1 MTPHTR
7 KTIVKSVHYLP
18 ILGCVCVFQIGFRE
32 KGRAF
37 IWRILRK
44 KSSKKAPQ
52 RTKVAQRT
60 TSLLKEYPN
69 SPLGGG
75 NTFVN
80 TVKNGKYVRRSV
92 EAFFFWSFFWIF
104 EVFSRNPS
112 SRVPESLETI

>member
-1 MTPHTR
+1 
-7 KTIVKSVHYLP
+7 
-18 ILGCVCVFQIGFRE
+18 
-32 KGRAF
+32 
-37 IWRILRK
+37 
-44 KSSKKAPQ
+44 
-52 RTKVAQRT
+52 VAQRT

-92 EAFFFWSFFWIF
+92 EAFFFGVFFGF
-104 EVFSRNPS
+104 LKFFSRNPS